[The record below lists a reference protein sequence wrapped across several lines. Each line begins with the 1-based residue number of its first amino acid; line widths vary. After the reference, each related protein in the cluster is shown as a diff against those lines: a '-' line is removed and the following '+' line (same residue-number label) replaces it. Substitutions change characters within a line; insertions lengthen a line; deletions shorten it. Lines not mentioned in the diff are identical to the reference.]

1 MQSVLNNRYLR
12 NKNTIT
18 ETDQKVLHTKKVL
31 IIGLGALGG
40 FVFEQLTRIG
50 VGHII
55 GYDYD
60 VFDVTNLNRQRFA
73 NELTI
78 GKLKADVVQQ
88 ECRNINSELEIHC
101 VPQKFEAHNNI
112 DLLDDVDLVIDATDS
127 ISSKISIS

>member
-40 FVFEQLTRIG
+40 FLFEQLTRIG
-50 VGHII
+50 VGHIL

-60 VFDVTNLNRQRFA
+60 LVSSLYHSNDVGIESIVGNPIYTATIIASLMSKLSIDVLLAKNTSNDLHYVVNL
-73 NELTI
+73 
-78 GKLKADVVQQ
+78 D
-88 ECRNINSELEIHC
+88 ELEIIEIIK
-101 VPQKFEAHNNI
+101 PQNK
-112 DLLDDVDLVIDATDS
+112 L
-127 ISSKISIS
+127 